1 MKIKPLE
8 LERFLKDELI
18 GSKAL
23 EGSEIITLYEQASVR
38 KSMRQAIHMALSKPL
53 RPINKYIHDK
63 DELINTYIPQINFG
77 RCQGHTTAI
86 AEYLQESETVDTI
99 TVVVY
104 DSHFIDSFKGFIR
117 TPRGKHNY
125 QIMSAYS
132 FKRVTDY
139 SLHPH
144 VIFDSR
150 LTLDMLHTESVLLLL
165 MNSKVVCLGV

>member
-23 EGSEIITLYEQASVR
+23 EGSEIITLYEQATVR
-38 KSMRQAIHMALSKPL
+38 KAIRQSIHIALSKPL

-63 DELINTYIPQINFG
+63 ATLINTYVPQINFG

-86 AEYLQESETVDTI
+86 AEYLQESEPVDTI

-104 DSHFIDSFKGFIR
+104 DSTVVDTFKGFIK

-125 QIMSAYS
+125 QVMSAYN
-132 FKRVTDY
+132 FIRVADY

-150 LTLDMLHTESVLLLL
+150 VTLDQLHTETLLLL
-165 MNSKVVCLGV
+165 LTNSKVVCLGV